1 MRFKNLF
8 AYLTAVIRLDYI
20 FQKYM
25 FTFFK
30 LKLPVLV
37 ANAFFK
43 YLKIS
48 VKSLGYSLHSKK

>member
-25 FTFFK
+25 FTFF
-30 LKLPVLV
+30 L
-37 ANAFFK
+37 N
-43 YLKIS
+43 
-48 VKSLGYSLHSKK
+48 